1 MKLKIRGF
9 VSLCLLLFWT
19 ISALSGIV
27 LYLAP
32 EGQRSGR
39 ALLAFGLAK
48 QDWSGLHT
56 GISFLALGFTVLH
69 IILDWKIL
77 LAVLKQLIKK

>member
-39 ALLAFGLAK
+39 ALLVFGLTK
-48 QDWSGLHT
+48 QSWSSFHT
-56 GISFLALGFTVLH
+56 WISFLALGFTVLH
-69 IILDWKIL
+69 IILDRKIL